1 MFLNDPNIISVSSPV
16 TICGDIHGQFGDL
29 IELFRIS
36 GRPPDVNFLFLGD
49 YVDRGV
55 CHWNEWVFNMLKSD
69 LFV

>member
-55 CHWNEWVFNMLKSD
+55 CH
-69 LFV
+69 